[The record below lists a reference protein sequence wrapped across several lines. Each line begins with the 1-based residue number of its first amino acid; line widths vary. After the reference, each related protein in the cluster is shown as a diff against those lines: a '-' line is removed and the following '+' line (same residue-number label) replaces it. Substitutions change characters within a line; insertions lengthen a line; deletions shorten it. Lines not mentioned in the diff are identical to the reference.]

1 MNGILLGIA
10 DVLEWLLWAFR
21 ALIFVAAILSWVQ
34 ADPFNPIVRAVRAM
48 TLPVFDWLRQRLPFL
63 VQGGIDFSPLA
74 AFLITLFLDKAL
86 VFNLRQWGLPH

>member
-10 DVLEWLLWAFR
+10 DVVEWLLWAYR
-21 ALIFVAAILSWVQ
+21 VLILAATILSWVQ
-34 ADPFNPIVRAVRAM
+34 ADPFNPIVRAVRAL
-48 TLPVFDWLRQRLPFL
+48 TAPVFDWLRRRLPFL
-63 VQGGIDFSPLA
+63 VQGGLDLSPLA